1 MKEETTKEFTPRF
14 NRWDLF
20 RVFLRSFF
28 MQSVWNFRSLL
39 SVGFSVCLFP
49 VIKKLYPDL
58 ESKRRFFLRHLSF
71 FNAHPYLASY
81 ALGVAIRLE
90 EEAAR
95 GEEHAW
101 EMLERVKGLLIG
113 PLGATGDRL
122 FWGTI
127 KPATLIFAMT
137 GVFIAP
143 TLSLKIAVLII
154 AFFLYNIPHFY
165 FRFHGIVE
173 GYQRG
178 IEVYKVVSQQRF
190 EKLRRVYALLLICSF
205 LTLVMDYA
213 FSLGKENG
221 TILLALFL
229 TVGYT
234 LVLKRIYDNFYLLS
248 AATVFFMVLFGIL
261 LI

>member
-1 MKEETTKEFTPRF
+1 MNDETKKKRSSRIS
-14 NRWDLF
+14 RWDLF

-58 ESKRRFFLRHLSF
+58 ESKREFLLRHLSF

-81 ALGVAIRLE
+81 ALGVSIRLE
-90 EEAAR
+90 EEAAQ
-95 GEEHAW
+95 GEEHAR
-101 EMLERVKGLLIG
+101 ETLERVKDLLIG
-113 PLGATGDRL
+113 PLGATGDLL

-127 KPATLIFAMT
+127 KPATLIFGMT
-137 GVFIAP
+137 GVFLFHP
-143 TLSLKIAVLII
+143 LPLKIMALIT
-154 AFFLYNIPHFY
+154 AFLLYNIPHIY

-173 GYQRG
+173 GYQLG
-178 IEVYKVVSQQRF
+178 VKVYKVVSQQRF
-190 EKLRRVYALLLICSF
+190 EKLRRFYALLLLLSF
-205 LTLVMDYA
+205 FTMFIFYA
-213 FSLGKENG
+213 YSLGQKSG

-229 TVGYT
+229 TIGYT
-234 LVLKRIYDNFYLLS
+234 FILKRIYDNFYLVS
-248 AATVFFMVLFGIL
+248 VAVVFFMVLFGIL